1 MYDNYI
7 ELKVEG
13 LTRGKDLH
21 DAFILVLRAKDE
33 GIFFPVLLTASDYN
47 MIAEALQQRRYTCS
61 RLMNQLAARVGMAM
75 LGVRLMKPHHGK
87 TQALIDF
94 ELVNELVSITV
105 PAAEAVVAALET
117 HSPIWVQKAT
127 FERQARLGHS
137 DQSMALPITAMA
149 ENLLQEALRAAVEE
163 ENFELASILRDE
175 LNKRGADEAPNNPEQ
190 TV

>member
-7 ELKVEG
+7 QLKVEG
-13 LTRGKDLH
+13 LTRGRELH
-21 DAFILVLRAKDE
+21 DAYILVLRAKDR
-33 GIFFPVLLTASDYN
+33 GTFFPVLLEQEGYN
-47 MIAEALQQRRYTCS
+47 QIFAALQEKRFTCS
-61 RLMNQLAARVGMAM
+61 QLMNKLAARVGMTM

-94 ELVNELVSITV
+94 ELINELVSITV

-117 HSPIWVQKAT
+117 HSPIWVQKEA

-137 DQSMALPITAMA
+137 SQSMALPISAMT
-149 ENLLQEALRAAVEE
+149 EKLLKEALNAAVEE

-175 LNKRGADEAPNNPEQ
+175 LNKREADEVSINPQQ
-190 TV
+190 TP